1 MRPYRRLLLWVGK
14 TPWLTWYSSGVLVPI
29 DRFLYQRSNGRL
41 SLGHVGTR
49 REGAVQSLL
58 LTTTG
63 RRSGQPRPTPV
74 LYLEDGDRLVVVA
87 SNFGKESHPAWS
99 ANLLAAPDCS
109 VQIRDRRMDVRARLA
124 TEEEKERLWPR
135 LLELYPAWE
144 AYRERTDRDFRAFFL
159 EERPPP

>member
-29 DRFLYQRSNGRL
+29 DRFLYRRTNGRV

-63 RRSGQPRPTPV
+63 RRSGRPRPTPV
-74 LYLEDGDRLVVVA
+74 LYLEDGDRLAVVA
-87 SNFGKESHPAWS
+87 SNFRQGGHPAV
-99 ANLLAAPDCS
+99 AAKPPAAPH
-109 VQIRDRRMDVRARLA
+109 
-124 TEEEKERLWPR
+124 
-135 LLELYPAWE
+135 
-144 AYRERTDRDFRAFFL
+144 
-159 EERPPP
+159 